1 MKYVYIILFSL
12 VLLTMIFF
20 AYFNDQMVTLK
31 LWGLESVPMPLF
43 AIIYIGALLVVVL
56 MSFVGISE
64 KFRLKGE
71 IRRLK
76 KETKTLRAELD
87 TYKDTEVVSTDVMA
101 SEGSKPDIEGK
112 GKPKAKK
119 KKFSFTK
126 KTKKEGPESEVTE
139 DKTEL

>member
-1 MKYVYIILFSL
+1 MKYIYIILFSL

-43 AIIYIGALLVVVL
+43 SIIYIGALLVVIL

-87 TYKDTEVVSTDVMA
+87 TYKDTEVVSTEVMV
-101 SEGSKPDIEGK
+101 SKGPLPGIEEK
-112 GKPKAKK
+112 EKPKAKK

-126 KTKKEGPESEVTE
+126 KTKEEGPKSKVTE